1 MIWCWIIAGIL
12 LSLLFCKGYNI
23 RWQHYIW
30 LLLPI
35 EFYGLPVGGTI
46 IKPYMIFGLFIF
58 INNLLNRKKS
68 GLPTAIVLITAL
80 IIISDCF
87 TGLIQVSVMQHLMF
101 FFVMFIAY
109 QYLIICDFEIQLDE
123 IKTVLFATLMGYGTV
138 FLISN
143 IIFIMMPTMAG
154 LLTVDRF
161 SPGLFEQ
168 FLSEGGKYAIRF
180 RGFCIDPNAVV
191 ATLVPGGVIAFS
203 NLITHNYNVK
213 NWLALSLY
221 SIVVVMSGSR
231 MALLCS
237 LVSAIILLFSK
248 YKQTLNKTIWLFY
261 IILAII
267 GLCLYTLLY
276 DSSVL
281 DSIASWANDKYQTR
295 SGLTDKNGRFTIW
308 AHNLNF
314 LFENNKFF
322 FGVGQNQMYLISSL
336 GKECH
341 NTWLEW
347 ICGTGLFIGTFINLW
362 FFSAPYVF
370 WRKIRTMD
378 TRLWC
383 NSQFLF
389 FAYLTTALCITSIDN
404 ITNSIL
410 IMSAVLFHYG
420 VPVVDQ
426 SYYLL
431 REAETGQ
438 A

>member
-12 LSLLFCKGYNI
+12 LSLLLCKGYNI

-35 EFYGLPVGGTI
+35 EFYGLSIGGTI
-46 IKPYMIFGLFIF
+46 VKPYMVFGILIF
-58 INNLLNRKKS
+58 ISNLLSHKKFV
-68 GLPTAIVLITAL
+68 LPNAIVLITAS

-109 QYLIICDFEIQLDE
+109 QYLIICDFEIQINE
-123 IKTVLFATLMGYGTV
+123 IKQVLLATVIGYGLV
-138 FLISN
+138 FVISN
-143 IIFIMMPTMAG
+143 ICFIINPSMDG
-154 LLTVDRF
+154 LYTVDRF
-161 SPGLFEQ
+161 SYGMFEK
-168 FLSEGGKYAIRF
+168 FLSAGGDFTIRF

-203 NLITHNYNVK
+203 NLIAHNYNVK

-237 LVSAIILLFSK
+237 LVCAIFLLHSK
-248 YKQTLNKTIWLFY
+248 YKLSLNRAKWLCAGFVVIIIICFY
-261 IILAII
+261 SLFEN
-267 GLCLYTLLY
+267 TFY
-276 DSSVL
+276 DS
-281 DSIASWANDKYQTR
+281 IIKMASDKYQAR
-295 SGLTDKNGRFTIW
+295 AGLTDKYGRLNIW
-308 AHNLNF
+308 AYNF
-314 LFENNKFF
+314 NYIIENNKYL
-322 FGVGQNQMYLISSL
+322 FGVGQNQIFHHTQL
-336 GKECH
+336 GLECH

-378 TRLWC
+378 IRLWR

-389 FAYLTTALCITSIDN
+389 FAYLTTVLCITSIDN

-420 VPVVDQ
+420 TPIVNQ
-426 SYYLL
+426 SNYLL
-431 REAETGQ
+431 QEAETDQ